1 MKRYII
7 EITLSD
13 GDKVTAKVTAASP
26 QNALKRLTAS
36 LADMI
41 DKNDKAISSFFKDK
55 DIESIDIVG
64 VETVSDD
71 VSNIIIQK
79 LPESDMYIV
88 YEEGGSAL
96 TFYAG
101 RYESTVEI
109 LPPGETGTAEDIAA
123 SVRRIGEWLAINYPE
138 LL

>member
-7 EITLSD
+7 EINLTG
-13 GDKVTAKVTAASP
+13 GDKIAAKVTAASP

-36 LADMI
+36 LMDMI
-41 DKNDKAISSFFKDK
+41 EKNDEAGSFFKDK

-64 VETVSDD
+64 VETVNDD

-109 LPPGETGTAEDIAA
+109 LPPEETRTAEDIAA
-123 SVRRIGEWLAINYPE
+123 SVRRIGEWMAINYPE